1 MWGELQVKKVPGLSG
16 LNAGNQW
23 SPGRLSHLQER
34 GQSVPR
40 LVGLTQV
47 GLGALGDQEGA
58 DLVSCC
64 LQGQPPR
71 SLWKGRCVEQL
82 SQPQQTQCTLC
93 VSLTSWHRPN
103 RATMLLLMQHM
114 YSVQVASVVAWVSP
128 RSLLR
133 QRNGGE
139 QGVTLAAGCS
149 CLCGLVLCSLC
160 HLHSVQS
167 ME

>member
-1 MWGELQVKKVPGLSG
+1 MWGELQVKKVLGLSG

-64 LQGQPPR
+64 LQEQPPG
-71 SLWKGRCVEQL
+71 SLWKGRCAELPAAQSASADTVHTVCVPHQL
-82 SQPQQTQCTLC
+82 
-93 VSLTSWHRPN
+93 
-103 RATMLLLMQHM
+103 
-114 YSVQVASVVAWVSP
+114 ASA
-128 RSLLR
+128 
-133 QRNGGE
+133 
-139 QGVTLAAGCS
+139 
-149 CLCGLVLCSLC
+149 
-160 HLHSVQS
+160 
-167 ME
+167 